1 MQTQG
6 KATYFLRAWPHQ
18 NVYYV
23 QGGPCHTVVEL
34 ASVCDGGGRGQA
46 MKRQVGAVLGAG
58 SSLQPPTTQISSREF
73 APTRHERGGFIRDP
87 TSRAGGVY
95 FEIPRSAHRISFT
108 ADFSVGDTSRAG
120 GVYPRLNPPCSCGVP
135 NR

>member
-46 MKRQVGAVLGAG
+46 MKRQVGGSAG
-58 SSLQPPTTQISSREF
+58 CGQLPAAADHT
-73 APTRHERGGFIRDP
+73 D
-87 TSRAGGVY
+87 
-95 FEIPRSAHRISFT
+95 FES
-108 ADFSVGDTSRAG
+108 
-120 GVYPRLNPPCSCGVP
+120 
-135 NR
+135 